1 MLILVDMP
9 SRLLKAVVYISG
21 LLLFT
26 TVCFELILRFLY
38 ADPAYYFDYRFS
50 FLSQDAYQNRTSE
63 IWTYLP
69 NADLR
74 EVEVYGIL
82 SLFRLGPRFNVEYD
96 CRMKSNNLGFIQDR
110 DVEPKGDWT
119 LILGGSFSTGE
130 GGCPWFERL
139 QARRPK
145 DLLINAGLTATGF
158 GQWERM
164 LKYLRGQGLHIG
176 RILIIADSS
185 SFRRGPFLWPARAL
199 NCLDHNVC
207 PQGDAW
213 DTLLPVRLDET
224 QGELLERTRARFSQR
239 SPHFDWKTFVFHYIR
254 QNSYIYKFGTR
265 ALETLKA
272 MMGKGPRNSGKILP
286 ATAAALVSLHNEKVP
301 VRVLM
306 VPTRDET
313 GLISKSLN
321 TRVAE
326 DALNAN
332 HLAFSWCRIPKLDY
346 LPIDG
351 HPNRAGYDK
360 LVECVDAVLHT
371 IQ

>member
-26 TVCFELILRFLY
+26 VVCFELMLRFLY

-50 FLSQDAYQNRTSE
+50 FLSPNAYQNRTSE
-63 IWTYLP
+63 VWTYLP
-69 NADLR
+69 NANIR
-74 EVEVYGIL
+74 EVEVYGML

-96 CRMKSNNLGFIQDR
+96 CQMKSNNLGFIQDR

-119 LILGGSFSTGE
+119 LILGGSFSSGE

-139 QARRPK
+139 QAGRPK
-145 DLLINAGLTATGF
+145 DLLINAGLPATGF

-164 LKYLRGQGLHIG
+164 LKHLRGQGLHIR

-185 SFRRGPFLWPARAL
+185 SFVRGSFLWDTGTL

-207 PQGDAW
+207 RPGDAW
-213 DTLLPVRLDET
+213 DTWLPVRLDET

-239 SPHFDWKTFVFHYIR
+239 YPHFDWKTFVFHYIR
-254 QNSYIYKFGTR
+254 QNSYLYKVAMR

-272 MMGKGPRNSGKILP
+272 MMGRGPRKSGKILP
-286 ATAAALVSLHNEKVP
+286 ETTAALVSLQNEKVP

-306 VPTRDET
+306 VTSRDES
-313 GLISKSLN
+313 GFISRSVG
-321 TRVAE
+321 TRAAE
-326 DALNAN
+326 DALKAN
-332 HLAFSWCRIPKLDY
+332 HLAFSWCRIPKSDY

-351 HPNRAGYDK
+351 HPTRAGYDK